1 MARFSVNDADKYGGN
16 GGGGFFSLK
25 NDKDVAKVRF
35 LYDSI
40 NDVEGLAVHQIEVD
54 GKKRYVNCLRDY
66 GQPMDVC
73 PFCREKKFV
82 TAKYFIPLYNL
93 DDDQVQIWERGK
105 QFGAKLSSLC
115 GRYPNLVSQVFEIE
129 RNGKKGDT
137 NTTYEIYPTGQPDDT
152 RVEDYELPQVLGG
165 LVFDKSAED
174 MEYFMDYGEF
184 PEDSS
189 SDNSS
194 RSDEREVPR
203 RRGGQDEDVPRRR
216 TPARRGDAF

>member
-1 MARFSVNDADKYGGN
+1 MARFSVEDADKFGGN

-35 LYDSI
+35 LYNDI

-73 PFCREKKFV
+73 PFCADKKFV

-115 GRYPNLVSQVFEIE
+115 GRYPKLVAQVFEIE

-137 NTTYEIYPTGQPDDT
+137 GTTYEIYPVGNADDT
-152 RVEDYELPQVLGG
+152 EVTDFEMPNVLGG
-165 LVFDKSAED
+165 LVFDKDADE
-174 MEYFMDYGEF
+174 MNYFLDYGEF
-184 PEDSS
+184 PEDSNSGS
-189 SDNSS
+189 SAEDERPTRRGS
-194 RSDEREVPR
+194 RSEDDE
-203 RRGGQDEDVPRRR
+203 PRRR
-216 TPARRGDAF
+216 TPATSRRGDRY